1 MSLYCF
7 ASRRVN
13 ACYKCL
19 LCMHA
24 PNATILF
31 VYIGSP
37 VIIGTSAI
45 IVVLVITMILVLV
58 KAPPRGML
66 RVYNESDY
74 APRSRG
80 ACPVFTPSKFNVQ
93 VQLNPKP

>member
-31 VYIGSP
+31 VYIGNL
-37 VIIGTSAI
+37 VIIGTFAI
-45 IVVLVITMILVLV
+45 IVVLIITMIL
-58 KAPPRGML
+58 
-66 RVYNESDY
+66 
-74 APRSRG
+74 
-80 ACPVFTPSKFNVQ
+80 PVFSDNIIIV
-93 VQLNPKP
+93 LPKKKETLCR